1 MHSPDLTSVSLH
13 VKEKNH
19 ALQVDLHNH
28 RTTVISKTVQSLGAD
43 KAPDILRSLLGLC
56 PIAQVCAFEAA
67 REAATGQTI
76 KNLSNRNKLITAEA
90 VLETIRVLSMDLQP
104 FTIHGKVS
112 PESLRTIG
120 ELRGRLWELSKSPT
134 QDNVALENFLADLKA
149 LVILWFAREKIAIN
163 AIKHTFE
170 RFDDMPM
177 SGQALLF
184 PEEIHKKE
192 ILKLFV
198 NILQDY
204 PDWAVSP
211 QWAGARIPGALA
223 RIRSVQNQGRRN
235 DFRVRVLVLARLEE
249 LKNYA
254 SSLLPAFTI
263 ESYSLEQ
270 GWGAGVVE
278 TARGT
283 LMHFLRFENGQ
294 MQYHIVAPT
303 EWAFQEESPMV
314 EVMNRYA
321 NKRIGAVK
329 SIVTGINLIAC
340 AFDPCTRVTVQ
351 WPQKEV

>member
-1 MHSPDLTSVSLH
+1 M
-13 VKEKNH
+13 
-19 ALQVDLHNH
+19 
-28 RTTVISKTVQSLGAD
+28 
-43 KAPDILRSLLGLC
+43 
-56 PIAQVCAFEAA
+56 
-67 REAATGQTI
+67 
-76 KNLSNRNKLITAEA
+76 
-90 VLETIRVLSMDLQP
+90 
-104 FTIHGKVS
+104 
-112 PESLRTIG
+112 
-120 ELRGRLWELSKSPT
+120 
-134 QDNVALENFLADLKA
+134 
-149 LVILWFAREKIAIN
+149 
-163 AIKHTFE
+163 
-170 RFDDMPM
+170 
-177 SGQALLF
+177 
-184 PEEIHKKE
+184 
-192 ILKLFV
+192 
-198 NILQDY
+198 
-204 PDWAVSP
+204 
-211 QWAGARIPGALA
+211 
-223 RIRSVQNQGRRN
+223 
-235 DFRVRVLVLARLEE
+235 LARLEE